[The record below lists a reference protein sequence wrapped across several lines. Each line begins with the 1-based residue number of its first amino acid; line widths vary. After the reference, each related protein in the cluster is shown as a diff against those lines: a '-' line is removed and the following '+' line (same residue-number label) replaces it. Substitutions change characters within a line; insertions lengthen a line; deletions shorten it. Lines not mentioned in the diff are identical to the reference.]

1 MAKEG
6 FQPVKIYKRG
16 VKSVFKSPAM
26 QELVRERAE
35 EIVKQANAK
44 VMINRSAKSR
54 NHGQPF
60 RAVVK
65 KGFGTAYGV
74 IQSTSFEGK
83 RSISNGVLDEFLD

>member
-16 VKSVFKSPAM
+16 VKSVFKSAPMRA
-26 QELVRERAE
+26 LVQERAE

-44 VMINRSAKSR
+44 VMINRSIKSR

-65 KGFGTAYGV
+65 KGFGTVYGV